1 MPFSLNTRC
10 DDVWCCKDYSLRCHT
25 GIWDLREP
33 LRHSWNWGGSVIRV
47 VKRKMHLMHSEWCC
61 GLSLPASRSINNE
74 RVSII
79 SDKRLR
85 RGVSKTLGGLTVTV
99 YGNLLSVLSLTEL
112 NSQLDLESRPLRTL
126 HVSPLLTTV
135 ILRAARHPAAPL
147 SFSRLK

>member
-1 MPFSLNTRC
+1 MCGVARIIAWDATLGF
-10 DDVWCCKDYSLRCHT
+10 
-25 GIWDLREP
+25 GIWESRSDTAGIG
-33 LRHSWNWGGSVIRV
+33 GGSVIRV